1 MCCVFEDFTS
11 RDFALFVLAC
21 VIAGCLMIWTIN
33 LSIDRLLYADWDQ
46 KIAVPQQQIRSAQAE
61 RPDM

>member
-1 MCCVFEDFTS
+1 MSCVFENFTS
-11 RDFALFVLAC
+11 RDFAFFVVAC

-33 LSIDRLLYADWDQ
+33 LSIDRLLYADWEQ
-46 KIAVPQQQIRSAQAE
+46 TTSLPQQQIRSAQAD